1 VAFVHL
7 EGTGHCLD
15 SGHGVA
21 GPEDDFQSNQDGL
34 QGRVNID
41 SAAEDWMGKGT
52 GGIVGSCWG
61 GHNAPL
67 VFAGTH
73 IAEMVEHWD
82 L

>member
-15 SGHGVA
+15 SGRGVA

-34 QGRVNID
+34 RANID
-41 SAAEDWMGKGT
+41 SAAEEWMEKGT

-61 GHNAPL
+61 DHNAPS

-73 IAEMVEHWD
+73 IAVMVEHWD